1 MSELYQLKKLEILNL
16 SANRMVSLPD
26 DLSILRNLKAL
37 DLTHN
42 GFSNINKVVDALKT
56 IPLLRELKVSSKT
69 EDENLF

>member
-1 MSELYQLKKLEILNL
+1 
-16 SANRMVSLPD
+16 MVSLPD
-26 DLSILRNLKAL
+26 DLSILRKLKAL
-37 DLTHN
+37 DICHN